1 MPPTV
6 PVFVS
11 INPIGIATAKFDHP
25 AAAAEKSLLRSDVLP
40 YLGYH
45 MLLNILTVDAIN
57 YTLEWTVCQDQLLA
71 CCDPF
76 NLPFLTELGALTPC
90 V

>member
-11 INPIGIATAKFDHP
+11 INPIGIATAKFDP
-25 AAAAEKSLLRSDVLP
+25 AAAAEKSLLTRLRSDVLP

-57 YTLEWTVCQDQLLA
+57 YTLEWTVCQEHKPRSARLEDLKW
-71 CCDPF
+71 F
-76 NLPFLTELGALTPC
+76 
-90 V
+90 